1 MGDDEDFVLGKAASE
16 GMRVLMILV
25 DSIRM
30 SFEYYLV
37 EQFNSLRDA
46 FKDQVKS
53 NCLTSWNG
61 TLLDESFKNSKD
73 QMDTLSN
80 NLKELK
86 NTLQNISDLQKRTT
100 RGVNMAEK
108 GSVRV
113 PHFKSAVRNN
123 SPPTVPETNEMPA
136 EVAAEDVQAA
146 LDAVPM

>member
-1 MGDDEDFVLGKAASE
+1 
-16 GMRVLMILV
+16 
-25 DSIRM
+25 
-30 SFEYYLV
+30 
-37 EQFNSLRDA
+37 
-46 FKDQVKS
+46 
-53 NCLTSWNG
+53 
-61 TLLDESFKNSKD
+61 
-73 QMDTLSN
+73 MDTLSN

-113 PHFKSAVRNN
+113 PHFKSTVRNN

-146 LDAVPM
+146 LDAVPMVDGAEESEESNADGEETEEESDDGDGQ